1 MNKSIVSLYTPLK
14 KIRIEEETTFP
25 DYCSDIVRIL
35 KTDATPFV
43 RSKKTTIKDGSVLTD
58 VSGHIDFTVV
68 YLGSEGYPE
77 SYTFVSEFN
86 DTIKTVLPE
95 DCDEECVS
103 SFLDVGVDNVYCK
116 VQNQRRV
123 NVRCDAVLDTKVKVN
138 SLFDSFEG
146 DKEKTERKT
155 EFVNT
160 TSLVSSCFESFEFSE
175 EIKLPERSPLME
187 RILSCRVDITPDS
200 SSVSD
205 AKLNFWATLSVNCL
219 YLSESDGERECSV
232 ESFYQPIELSESI
245 ECYDLN
251 KDSQYILRLTPENVS
266 VSISTDNLGF
276 NRVLEVKGSYRADV
290 SVFDD
295 KKIELT
301 RDAYG
306 VGCNLST
313 EEEKRLLKSLK
324 GTLRQTTALREKIPL
339 KDDADRI
346 EGMSADIRFVNSS
359 WEDDKLVVGCK
370 VHLSGVAL
378 YEDTP
383 SSVSTEL
390 DLTLPINLPSELSS
404 SDIQKSADIS
414 LSVGYVDT
422 KIYKEGVEASF
433 DVVALADVYSE
444 NEVSF
449 ISSASISEKEEKDE
463 REIFVYPLV
472 SDTLWTVGKRYGVA
486 ISELEK
492 ANSITDSKLKRVM
505 KIPR

>member
-14 KIRIEEETTFP
+14 KLRIEEETTFP

-35 KTDATPFV
+35 KTDACPFITN
-43 RSKKTTIKDGSVLTD
+43 KKTQNKDGAILTE

-68 YLGSEGYPE
+68 YLGSEGFPE

-86 DTIKTVLPE
+86 DSIKTVLPE

-103 SFLDVGVDNVYCK
+103 SFLDVSVDNIFCK
-116 VQNQRRV
+116 VQNPRRV
-123 NVRCDAVLDTKVKVN
+123 NIRCDAIIETKVKVN

-146 DKEKTERKT
+146 EKEKTEKRT
-155 EFVNT
+155 ECVNT
-160 TSLVSSCFESFEFSE
+160 TSLVSSCSQCFDFSE

-187 RILSCRVDITPDS
+187 RILSCRIDITPDTS
-200 SSVSD
+200 SISD
-205 AKLNFWATLSVNCL
+205 TKLNFWATLSVNCL

-251 KDSQYILRLTPENVS
+251 KDSQYILRLIPENAS

-276 NRVLEVKGSYRADV
+276 NRVLEVKGSYRADL
-290 SVFDD
+290 SVFEDN
-295 KKIELT
+295 KIELT
-301 RDAYG
+301 QDAYG
-306 VGCNLST
+306 VGCTLST
-313 EEEKRLLKSLK
+313 EEEKRLLKSLR

-346 EGMSADIRFVNSS
+346 EGMSADVRIVNSS
-359 WEDDKLVVGCK
+359 WEDDKLIVGCK
-370 VHLSGVAL
+370 VRLSGVAL
-378 YEDTP
+378 CEDTP
-383 SSVSTEL
+383 NSVSDEL
-390 DLTLPINLPSELSS
+390 DLILPINLPSELSS
-404 SDIQKSADIS
+404 PDVQKSADIS
-414 LSVGYVDT
+414 LSIGYVDT
-422 KIYKEGVEASF
+422 KLYKDGVEVSF
-433 DVVALADVYSE
+433 DIVTSADVYSE

-449 ISSASISEKEEKDE
+449 ISSASVSEKEKGDE
-463 REIFVYPLV
+463 REIFVYPL
-472 SDTLWTVGKRYGVA
+472 STDTLWTVGKRYGVA
-486 ISELEK
+486 VSELEK